1 MPMKVDR
8 LHLVLGLLLAL
19 GVGFRAVSNHAGR
32 QATEAPELREHRAR
46 LDSARLDDRK
56 RSRKRA
62 KVAGTPP
69 ADSVAGPRRERT
81 PAGALDPGSVR
92 APTATRAAP
101 DDQRSTVRVDVNMA
115 GVPELVALPG
125 VGPSLARRIVEHRQA
140 HGPYATLQALGEVK
154 GLGPRLLARLAPHV
168 TFGRSMR
175 PSRVSSGTP
184 VAASPV
190 SHTSLNGARRAL
202 PASPRAAFS
211 VLAPTSDSHMAAPPV
226 AAPEKLADALLRDG
240 LITREQY
247 ERARQEAK
255 QGSTS
260 FAYALVKLGLLPEVE
275 LTKYVARGSRM
286 PAVDLTK
293 FEVDPRI
300 IKLVPAEQAIKHL
313 VLPLKRDGRTLTV
326 AVADPTNLGIL
337 EDLKFITRYDI
348 FPVLAGEFTLRNVID
363 KQYDQGDQNMKS
375 LLDDINLEGDVEVV
389 EEQEEDVSAAALAAA
404 VDDAPVVKLINAIL
418 TDAVK
423 RGASDIHFECFEH
436 ELRVRYRI
444 DGALQEVM
452 KPPLKLKAALISRFK
467 IMAQLN
473 IAERRVPQDGRI
485 KLKIGN
491 KVIDYRVST
500 LPTLFGEKVVLR
512 ILDKGNLTLD
522 LEKFGIEP
530 SAEQSLMEAIM
541 NPYGM
546 VLVTGPTGSGKT
558 TTLYSALSKINNID
572 VNIMTAED
580 PVEYNL
586 FGINQVQ
593 VRNEIGMTFAAA
605 LKAFLRQ
612 DPNII
617 MVGEIRDL
625 ETGGIAIKA
634 ALTGHLV
641 LSTLHTNSAPE
652 TVTRLLDMGLEP
664 FNVASALNLILA
676 QRLVRRI
683 CPRCK
688 KKYTPDETEL
698 AGAKVSV
705 DTTLRELR
713 FTERAVVD
721 AKARATA
728 EAAPHLEHL
737 SLDTRIGDLPFFKG
751 RGCEECAGTGL
762 RGRQGL
768 YEVMFMTP
776 ELRKLILMNVG
787 AQEVKD
793 AAIEQGML
801 TLRMDGWLKV
811 LKGVTTLEQ
820 VIRETS
826 V

>member
-1 MPMKVDR
+1 MP
-8 LHLVLGLLLAL
+8 AT
-19 GVGFRAVSNHAGR
+19 VSA
-32 QATEAPELREHRAR
+32 
-46 LDSARLDDRK
+46 
-56 RSRKRA
+56 
-62 KVAGTPP
+62 
-69 ADSVAGPRRERT
+69 
-81 PAGALDPGSVR
+81 
-92 APTATRAAP
+92 
-101 DDQRSTVRVDVNMA
+101 
-115 GVPELVALPG
+115 VPERITEQLIREGLVTRDAIDKAQRETKSNGLP
-125 VGPSLARRIVEHRQA
+125 VN
-140 HGPYATLQALGEVK
+140 Y
-154 GLGPRLLARLAPHV
+154 
-168 TFGRSMR
+168 
-175 PSRVSSGTP
+175 
-184 VAASPV
+184 
-190 SHTSLNGARRAL
+190 N
-202 PASPRAAFS
+202 
-211 VLAPTSDSHMAAPPV
+211 
-226 AAPEKLADALLRDG
+226 
-240 LITREQY
+240 LI
-247 ERARQEAK
+247 
-255 QGSTS
+255 
-260 FAYALVKLGLLPEVE
+260 KLGLIDEVE
-275 LTKYVARGSRM
+275 LTKAIARASRM

-293 FEVDPRI
+293 FDVDPRI
-300 IKLVPAEQAIKHL
+300 IKLIPTELAVRHQ

-326 AVADPTNLGIL
+326 AIADTSNLGIL

-348 FPVLAGEFTLRNVID
+348 FPVLAGEVTLRSVIE
-363 KQYDQGDQNMKS
+363 KNYDTGDSAMTN
-375 LLDDINLEGDVEVV
+375 LLADIAGMENDVEVV
-389 EEQEEDVSAAALAAA
+389 EDHEEDVSAAALAAQ

-452 KPPLKLKAALISRFK
+452 KPPPKLKAALISRFK

-485 KLKIGN
+485 KLKMGN

-512 ILDKGNLTLD
+512 ILDKGNLTLE

-530 SAEQSLMEAIM
+530 RAERELMEAVSKP
-541 NPYGM
+541 NGM

-572 VNIMTAED
+572 VNIMTSED

-593 VRNEIGMTFAAA
+593 VRSDIGMTFAAA

-664 FNVASALNLILA
+664 FNVASALNLVLA

-683 CPRCK
+683 CKHCK
-688 KKYTPDETEL
+688 TKYIPDDIEL
-698 AGAKVSV
+698 GGAKVTN

-713 FTERAVVD
+713 FTEEAIES
-721 AKARATA
+721 ARATA
-728 EAAPHLEHL
+728 TAEAKPFLEHA
-737 SLDTRIGDLPFFKG
+737 SLDTRIGELPFFKG
-751 RGCEECAGTGL
+751 KGCDECAGTGL
-762 RGRQGL
+762 KGRQGL
-768 YEVMFMTP
+768 YEVMLMGP
-776 ELRKLILMNVG
+776 DLRKLILQNVG
-787 AQEVKD
+787 AQEIKD
-793 AAIEQGML
+793 AAISYGML

-811 LKGVTTLEQ
+811 MKGLTTLEQ

-826 V
+826 VDSQARAET